1 MHQPLTNPLQFFSLL
16 LLSCCP
22 QNPKKV
28 QFIRKSHSAAK
39 RLHSKIN
46 LFIRTEEF
54 FFLPKNINFGHTEAA
69 TCTQTLFFYCIAY
82 YEKSPK
88 HCYFSKVSPELQ
100 FGIPSNYLPICM
112 LL

>member
-22 QNPKKV
+22 QNSKKV

-82 YEKSPK
+82 YKKRPK
-88 HCYFSKVSPELQ
+88 T
-100 FGIPSNYLPICM
+100 
-112 LL
+112 LLLLKGFPRVTIWNP